1 MPVIWLKLPEIQKP
15 TDSRPHDC
23 PYCGSDILQRWG
35 RVTKPVR
42 DATGLLTEIYRYRCS
57 ECERTFRHYPEGVDR
72 SNQTLRIRQIAG
84 LAWVMGMSTRDVVD
98 AFRNVGLKVSRTSVW
113 REGKR
118 LSERQDDRS
127 ESLNGKRYSI
137 DRNYVHRV
145 STKLGVVVALS
156 AKDGREVVLGT
167 LDEYNPRGVKSWME
181 SLIEGIDIEISV
193 LGTGTLDEYETT
205 EVVSYLGSY
214 I

>member
-1 MPVIWLKLPEIQKP
+1 VN
-15 TDSRPHDC
+15 
-23 PYCGSDILQRWG
+23 
-35 RVTKPVR
+35 KPVR
-42 DATGLLTEIYRYRCS
+42 DATGLLTEIYRYRCI

-98 AFRNVGLKVSRTSVW
+98 AFKEAGLKVSRTSVW

-118 LSERQDDRS
+118 LSDRLDDHGKTH
-127 ESLNGKRYSI
+127 NGKRYAI
-137 DRNYVHRV
+137 DRKYIHRV

-156 AKDGREVVLGT
+156 VKNGREVVLGT
-167 LDEYNPRGVKSWME
+167 LDEYNPRRVRSWME
-181 SLIEGIDIEISV
+181 SLVEGIDIEVSV
-193 LGTGTLDEYETT
+193 LGTGTLDEYETK
-205 EVVSYLGSY
+205 EVGNYLGSY